1 MSDTTRTEARPA
13 PGAPSVPPPVPTA
26 APSTAATGATL
37 PAAAAAVTAAASDAA
52 ARPSQARIAARTI
65 GRSVAASA
73 RSLATRTGAA
83 WRAVAAFAAPV
94 TSVVSTTGRLVLG
107 GAVVALALAWAF
119 GWIEFAFLGFTL
131 FAAVLVSIAFVF
143 GRLHYRVGI
152 ELQPTRVVAGERALG
167 RLVVG
172 NAGASSSTPSRL
184 ELPVGAGLAEFVVPV
199 LEPGGEHEELFAV
212 PTNRR
217 AVIVAGPAVSVR
229 GDQLG
234 LLRRTVRWTDP
245 VELFV
250 HPRTARLRP
259 SAAGLVRDLEGEVT
273 KTITNNDISFHAL
286 RAYEPGDALRNV
298 HWRTS
303 ARTGQLMVR
312 QYEETRRSQLIL
324 VQPTEREHYAS
335 DDEFELAVSV
345 LASIGVQVIRDAT
358 QVAVVTEELALRTA
372 TPTALLDD
380 TSRIEPVRRAFP
392 SVRDFVRDATKRLPP
407 PSVVIV
413 VGGSLLPVAELRSI
427 ETLFG
432 ADTETIAFRVEL
444 GATARITRITGTTV
458 VTLGDLTELPRL
470 VRRVRP

>member
-1 MSDTTRTEARPA
+1 MSEAARDE
-13 PGAPSVPPPVPTA
+13 A
-26 APSTAATGATL
+26 APSQTGFAIR
-37 PAAAAAVTAAASDAA
+37 AV
-52 ARPSQARIAARTI
+52 R
-65 GRSVAASA
+65 RSLAASA
-73 RSLATRTGAA
+73 RSLGGRLVSAV
-83 WRAVAAFAAPV
+83 RAVAEFASPV
-94 TSVVSTTGRLVLG
+94 TRVVSTAGWLVLG
-107 GAVVALALAWAF
+107 GSVLALAVAWGF

-131 FAAVLVSIAFVF
+131 LAALLVSIVFVF
-143 GRLHYRVGI
+143 GRMHYRVDV
-152 ELQPTRVVAGERALG
+152 ELQPARVVAGERALG
-167 RLVVG
+167 RLLVE
-172 NAGASSSTPSRL
+172 NAGAQVSTPSRL
-184 ELPVGAGLAEFVVPV
+184 ELPVGAGLAEFVVPA
-199 LEPGGEHEELFAV
+199 LPPGGEHEELFAV

-250 HPRTARLRP
+250 HPVTARLKP

-324 VQPTEREHYAS
+324 VQSTEREHYAS

-358 QVAVVTEELALRTA
+358 RLAVVTEGLALRTA
-372 TPTALLDD
+372 TPSALLDD
-380 TSRIEPVRRAFP
+380 TSRIEASRRAFP
-392 SVRDFVRDATKRLPP
+392 TLRDFVRDATKRLPT
-407 PSVVIV
+407 PSVVIAA
-413 VGGSLLPVAELRSI
+413 VGSRLPIADVRSI

-432 ADTETIAFRVEL
+432 PDTETIAFRIEL
-444 GATARITRITGTTV
+444 GAASRITRIAGTTI
-458 VTLGDLTELPRL
+458 VTVGELAELPRL

>member
-1 MSDTTRTEARPA
+1 MTGTAGA
-13 PGAPSVPPPVPTA
+13 GAP
-26 APSTAATGATL
+26 
-37 PAAAAAVTAAASDAA
+37 
-52 ARPSQARIAARTI
+52 PSQTRIAARTVL
-65 GRSVAASA
+65 RSVAASA
-73 RSLATRTGAA
+73 RSLGARGAA
-83 WRAVAAFAAPV
+83 FGRALAAFAAPV
-94 TSVVSTTGRLVLG
+94 TSVVSTTGRLVLAAA
-107 GAVVALALAWAF
+107 AVSLVIAWAF

-131 FAAVLVSIAFVF
+131 LAAVLVSVAFVF
-143 GRLHYRVGI
+143 GRMHYRVGI
-152 ELQPTRVVAGERALG
+152 ELQPSRVVAGERALG
-167 RLVVG
+167 RLVVA
-172 NAGASSSTPSRL
+172 NAGTTTSTPSRL
-184 ELPVGAGLAEFVVPV
+184 ELPVGAGLAEFVVPA
-199 LEPGGEHEELFAV
+199 LPPGDEHEELFAV

-234 LLRRTVRWTDP
+234 LLRRTVRWSDP

-250 HPRTARLRP
+250 HPVTARLRP

-324 VQPTEREHYAS
+324 VQSTEREHYAS

-345 LASIGVQVIRDAT
+345 VASLGVQVIRDAT
-358 QVAVVTEELALRTA
+358 RVAVVTEALALRTA

-380 TSRIEPVRRAFP
+380 TSRIEPVRRRFAT
-392 SVRDFVRDATKRLPP
+392 VRDFVRETTKRLPT
-407 PSVVIV
+407 PSVVIT
-413 VGGSLLPVAELRSI
+413 VGGSLLPIAEVRSI

-444 GATARITRITGTTV
+444 GAASRITRIGDTTV
-458 VTLGDLTELPRL
+458 VTVGDLAELPRL

>member
-1 MSDTTRTEARPA
+1 MSEATRAEA
-13 PGAPSVPPPVPTA
+13 SA
-26 APSTAATGATL
+26 APPST
-37 PAAAAAVTAAASDAA
+37 
-52 ARPSQARIAARTI
+52 PSQTRIAARAV
-65 GRSVAASA
+65 GRSIAASA
-73 RSLATRTGAA
+73 RSLAARGGATG
-83 WRAVAAFAAPV
+83 RAVAGFAAPV
-94 TSVVSTTGRLVLG
+94 TSVVSTTGWLVLA
-107 GAVVALALAWAF
+107 GAVVALVIAWVF

-131 FAAVLVSIAFVF
+131 LAAVLVSIAFVF

-152 ELQPTRVVAGERALG
+152 ELQPARVVAGVRALG
-167 RLVVG
+167 RLVVE
-172 NAGASSSTPSRL
+172 NAGASTSTPSRL
-184 ELPVGAGLAEFVVPV
+184 ELPVGAGLAEFVVPA
-199 LEPGGEHEELFAV
+199 LAPGGEHEELFAV

-234 LLRRTVRWTDP
+234 LLRRTVRWTEP

-250 HPRTARLRP
+250 HPRTARLQP

-324 VQPTEREHYAS
+324 VQATEREHYAS
-335 DDEFELAVSV
+335 DDEFELGVSV

-358 QVAVVTEELALRTA
+358 RVAVATEGLALRTA

-380 TSRIEPVRRAFP
+380 TSRIEPVRRPFP
-392 SVRDFVRDATKRLPP
+392 TVRDFVREATKRLPP
-407 PSVVIV
+407 PSVVIAV
-413 VGGSLLPVAELRSI
+413 AGSRLPVAELRSI

-432 ADTETIAFRVEL
+432 PDTETVALRVEL
-444 GATARITRITGTTV
+444 GAASRITRIADTTV
-458 VTLGDLTELPRL
+458 VTVGDLDELSRL

>member
-1 MSDTTRTEARPA
+1 MSETTRAEASATP
-13 PGAPSVPPPVPTA
+13 
-26 APSTAATGATL
+26 PST
-37 PAAAAAVTAAASDAA
+37 
-52 ARPSQARIAARTI
+52 PSQTRIAARAV
-65 GRSVAASA
+65 GRSIAASA
-73 RSLATRTGAA
+73 RSLAARGGATG
-83 WRAVAAFAAPV
+83 RAVAGFAAPV
-94 TSVVSTTGRLVLG
+94 TGVVSTTGWLVLA
-107 GAVVALALAWAF
+107 GAVVALVIAWVF

-131 FAAVLVSIAFVF
+131 LAAVLVSIAFVF

-152 ELQPTRVVAGERALG
+152 ELQPARVVAGERALG
-167 RLVVG
+167 RLVVE
-172 NAGASSSTPSRL
+172 NAGASTSTPSRL
-184 ELPVGAGLAEFVVPV
+184 ELPVGAGLAEFVVPA
-199 LEPGGEHEELFAV
+199 LAPGAEHEELFAV

-234 LLRRTVRWTDP
+234 LLRRTVRWTEP

-250 HPRTARLRP
+250 HPRTARLQP

-324 VQPTEREHYAS
+324 VQATEREHYAS
-335 DDEFELAVSV
+335 DDEFELGVSV
-345 LASIGVQVIRDAT
+345 LASIAVQVIRDAT
-358 QVAVVTEELALRTA
+358 RVAVATEALALRTA

-380 TSRIEPVRRAFP
+380 TSRIEPVRRPFP
-392 SVRDFVRDATKRLPP
+392 TVRDFVREATKRLPP
-407 PSVVIV
+407 PSVVIAV
-413 VGGSLLPVAELRSI
+413 AGSRLPVADLRSI

-432 ADTETIAFRVEL
+432 PDTETIAFRVEL
-444 GATARITRITGTTV
+444 GAASRITRIAGTTV
-458 VTLGDLTELPRL
+458 VTVGDLGELSRL